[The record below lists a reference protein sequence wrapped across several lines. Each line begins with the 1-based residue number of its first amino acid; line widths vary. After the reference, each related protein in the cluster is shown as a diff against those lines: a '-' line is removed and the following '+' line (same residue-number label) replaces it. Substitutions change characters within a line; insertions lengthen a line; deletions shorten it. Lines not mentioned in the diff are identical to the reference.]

1 MGRGGSRKGAGRK
14 STWVSGRK
22 FEDTTLI
29 RVPKEY
35 ATKLLEIAHRLDAGE
50 VIDFVTKPKIEI

>member
-14 STWVSGRK
+14 SSWVSGRK
-22 FEDTTLI
+22 FKDTTLI

-35 ATKLLEIAHRLDAGE
+35 AHKLLEIAHKLDAGE
-50 VIDFVTKPKIEI
+50 IIDFVTKSKTEV